1 MFLLPLSSA
10 EFKTVASEGD
20 ENRMA
25 GWMETPESTVRI
37 LRIEIKVRGKE
48 GRSVETAI
56 AFMEDLARFGQIV
69 SHY

>member
-1 MFLLPLSSA
+1 
-10 EFKTVASEGD
+10 
-20 ENRMA
+20 MA

-56 AFMEDLARFGQIV
+56 AFMQDFARFGQIV